1 MSSPLARI
9 PVVKRRQLAATL
21 ALFATLFVAVG
32 AVALTGAT
40 TVVLKVFVGIAF
52 AVAVFLAFLAWG
64 VANSIRIDTAATDEA
79 RLDDAI
85 ERAVLARGES
95 MCGPGCGHDHD
106 PSEMTITDAPCDQ
119 DGHGVACTHSCE
131 TCTLS
136 ALRRPTERSTERPS
150 PAPRR
155 PSPTPR

>member
-40 TVVLKVFVGIAF
+40 TAVLKVFVGVAF
-52 AVAVFLAFLAWG
+52 VVAVLLAMLAWG
-64 VANSIRIDTAATDEA
+64 VANSIRIDTAASGEA
-79 RLDDAI
+79 QLDDAI
-85 ERAVLARGES
+85 ERAVRARGES

-106 PSEMTITDAPCDQ
+106 PSEMTITDAACDQ
-119 DGHGVACTHSCE
+119 DGHGVACTHSCD
-131 TCTLS
+131 TCTLA
-136 ALRRPTERSTERPS
+136 ALRTRPS

-155 PSPTPR
+155 PSPSPR